1 MKHALLCLLLGLF
14 TFAFTSVTPAAS
26 SLSGRNKG
34 LVTVASTKQKATRSP
49 NRANNRTNK
58 AKPRQAKGLTPA
70 EIEARDA
77 PLTGIEEFVAKH
89 IEEVRTPLNIKEFD
103 PTTVPPLSEVLQ
115 KTTNYHQLPPQYV
128 ALIDANRDKQVWG
141 LWGQKYALL
150 YWGKKLS
157 MDVDKNRIV
166 VRYYE
171 LDPSLMMATFEPV
184 PNAKPFFT
192 VPDKVL
198 KTFSDEERAYT
209 ETLRD
214 VVNENIS
221 FLFDVPFFVPDMDM
235 FRRNEYGG
243 KFIPEKYLVSGD
255 KVDLIPTHLVDDRKR
270 DIQKRFGFPIYD
282 VTQVETGRIYN
293 SSTCFY
299 HSEYDKMQVVDRL
312 VLLNLDMMDH
322 EYASLVKMRY
332 IQYDRGRSAL
342 QSLQKAV
349 TQEADYLKANGQW
362 TSKKQMVLNQLKK
375 EMDKVIPPAI
385 QQLEDAMKQD
395 KFIYS
400 LNQPDR
406 QPRLARQRDVT
417 KPAPYT
423 SGRLRE
429 NTAPQT
435 K

>member
-89 IEEVRTPLNIKEFD
+89 IEGAKVPTGRRTFD
-103 PTTVPPLSEVLQ
+103 PTTAPPLEEVLQ
-115 KTTNYHQLPPQYV
+115 NTTNYHQLPPQYV
-128 ALIDANRDKQVWG
+128 ALIDANRDRQTWRHN
-141 LWGQKYALL
+141 YALL
-150 YWGKKLS
+150 YWGKQLN

-166 VRYYE
+166 VAYYE

-184 PNAKPFFT
+184 PDAKPFFT

-255 KVDLIPTHLVDDRKR
+255 KVDLIPSHLVDDRKR

-282 VTQVETGRIYN
+282 VTQVETGRISN
-293 SSTCFY
+293 TSTCFY
-299 HSEYDKMQVVDRL
+299 QSEYDKMQVVDRL

-322 EYASLVKMRY
+322 EYASLVEMRY
-332 IQYDRGRSAL
+332 NQYERGQRAL
-342 QSLQKAV
+342 QSLQEAV
-349 TQEADYLKANGQW
+349 AQEANYLKANGQW

-375 EMDKVIPPAI
+375 EMDKKIPPAI
-385 QQLEDAMKQD
+385 QQLADAIKQK

-429 NTAPQT
+429 NTTPQT

>member
-1 MKHALLCLLLGLF
+1 MHLQTKKIILSLLLV
-14 TFAFTSVTPAAS
+14 SVLATGSVMAGRTGWNR
-26 SLSGRNKG
+26 SGRGTEAVSVMTKKSSVRTGARTTKASPKKEKG
-34 LVTVASTKQKATRSP
+34 
-49 NRANNRTNK
+49 
-58 AKPRQAKGLTPA
+58 GLTPA
-70 EIEARDA
+70 EISAKKE

-89 IEEVRTPLNIKEFD
+89 LEEARVLKGIHTFD

-128 ALIDANRDKQVWG
+128 ALIDANRDQQSWK
-141 LWGQKYALL
+141 KSYALL
-150 YWGKKLS
+150 YWGKKLILETN
-157 MDVDKNRIV
+157 KNRIV
-166 VRYYE
+166 VDYYE

-255 KVDLIPTHLVDDRKR
+255 KVDLIPAHLVDDRKR

-282 VTQVETGRIYN
+282 VTQVETGRIIN
-293 SSTCFY
+293 PTTCFY
-299 HSEYDKMQVVDRL
+299 HSEYDKMKVVDRL
-312 VLLNLDMMDH
+312 VLLNLDMLEH
-322 EYASLVKMRY
+322 EYESLVKMRY
-332 IQYDRGRSAL
+332 IQYDRVRKTL
-342 QSLQKAV
+342 LSLQEVVA
-349 TQEADYLKANGQW
+349 QEADYLKDKGQW
-362 TSKKQMVLNQLKK
+362 TPKIQKVLTQLNKQL
-375 EMDKVIPPAI
+375 EKVIPPAI
-385 QQLEDAMKQD
+385 QQLTEAIKQK

-406 QPRLARQRDVT
+406 QPRLIRQRNVM

-423 SGRLRE
+423 SGRQKE
-429 NTAPQT
+429 D
-435 K
+435 

>member
-26 SLSGRNKG
+26 SLSERNKG
-34 LVTVASTKQKATRSP
+34 LGTVASTKQKATRSP

-89 IEEVRTPLNIKEFD
+89 LKEVRTPLKIKEFD
-103 PTTVPPLSEVLQ
+103 PTTVPPLEDVL
-115 KTTNYHQLPPQYV
+115 KKSKNYHQLPPQYV
-128 ALIDANRDKQVWG
+128 ALIDANRDKQTWRHN
-141 LWGQKYALL
+141 YALL
-150 YWGKKLS
+150 YWGWKKRLDLMGDS
-157 MDVDKNRIV
+157 RIV
-166 VRYYE
+166 VRCYE
-171 LDPSLMMATFEPV
+171 LEPSLMMATFEPV
-184 PNAKPFFT
+184 PDAKPFFT

-221 FLFDVPFFVPDMDM
+221 FLFDVPFFIPDMEM
-235 FRRNEYGG
+235 FHRNEYGG

-255 KVDLIPTHLVDDRKR
+255 KVDLIPAHLVDDRKR

-282 VTQVETGRIYN
+282 VTQVETGRI
-293 SSTCFY
+293 SSGSTCFF

-332 IQYDRGRSAL
+332 NQYERGQRAL
-342 QSLQKAV
+342 QSLQEAV
-349 TQEADYLKANGQW
+349 AQEANYLKANGQW

-385 QQLEDAMKQD
+385 QQLADAIKQK

-400 LNQPDR
+400 LNQPDC
-406 QPRLARQRDVT
+406 QPRLVRQRDVT

-423 SGRLRE
+423 SGRLKE
-429 NTAPQT
+429 NTVPQT

>member
-1 MKHALLCLLLGLF
+1 
-14 TFAFTSVTPAAS
+14 
-26 SLSGRNKG
+26 
-34 LVTVASTKQKATRSP
+34 
-49 NRANNRTNK
+49 
-58 AKPRQAKGLTPA
+58 
-70 EIEARDA
+70 
-77 PLTGIEEFVAKH
+77 VAKH
-89 IEEVRTPLNIKEFD
+89 LEEARTPLNIKEFD
-103 PTTVPPLSEVLQ
+103 PTTVPPLEDVL
-115 KTTNYHQLPPQYV
+115 KKSKNYHQLTPQYV
-128 ALIDANRDKQVWG
+128 ALIDANRDRQTWRHN
-141 LWGQKYALL
+141 YAVL
-150 YWGKKLS
+150 YWGKKKRLDLMGDS
-157 MDVDKNRIV
+157 RIV
-166 VRYYE
+166 VDYYE

-184 PNAKPFFT
+184 PHAKPFFT

-282 VTQVETGRIYN
+282 VTQVETGQIYN

-299 HSEYDKMQVVDRL
+299 QSEYDKMQVVDSL
-312 VLLNLDMMDH
+312 VLLNLDVVNN
-322 EYASLVKMRY
+322 EIEALTTMR
-332 IQYDRGRSAL
+332 IVQYDRVKKGFAL
-342 QSLQKAV
+342 MRTALAN
-349 TQEADYLKANGQW
+349 EADYLKDKGQW
-362 TSKKQMVLNQLKK
+362 TPNIQKVLTQLDKQLEKIM
-375 EMDKVIPPAI
+375 PPA
-385 QQLEDAMKQD
+385 EKMMTEYRRNK

-406 QPRLARQRDVT
+406 QPRLVRQRNVM

-423 SGRLRE
+423 SGRQKE
-429 NTAPQT
+429 D
-435 K
+435 

>member
-14 TFAFTSVTPAAS
+14 TFAFTSVMPAAS
-26 SLSGRNKG
+26 SLSERNKG
-34 LVTVASTKQKATRSP
+34 LGTVASAKQKVTRSP

-77 PLTGIEEFVAKH
+77 PLTGIDEFVAKH
-89 IEEVRTPLNIKEFD
+89 IEEAKVPTGRRTFD
-103 PTTVPPLSEVLQ
+103 PTTAPPLSEVLQ

-128 ALIDANRDKQVWG
+128 ALIDANRDRQTWHHNN
-141 LWGQKYALL
+141 YALL
-150 YWGKKLS
+150 YWGKKLN
-157 MDVDKNRIV
+157 MDVNKNRIV
-166 VRYYE
+166 VEYYE

-184 PNAKPFFT
+184 PDAKPFFT

-221 FLFDVPFFVPDMDM
+221 FLFDVPFFVPDMEM
-235 FRRNEYGG
+235 FHRNEYGG

-255 KVDLIPTHLVDDRKR
+255 KVDLIPAHLVDDRKR

-282 VTQVETGRIYN
+282 VTQVETGRI
-293 SSTCFY
+293 SSNTTCFY
-299 HSEYDKMQVVDRL
+299 LSKYDKMQVVDRL

-322 EYASLVKMRY
+322 EYASLVEMRY
-332 IQYDRGRSAL
+332 NQYERGRSAL

-385 QQLEDAMKQD
+385 QQLADAMKQD

-406 QPRLARQRDVT
+406 QPRLVRQRDVT

-423 SGRLRE
+423 SGRLKE
-429 NTAPQT
+429 NTVPQT

>member
-26 SLSGRNKG
+26 SSSERNKG

-58 AKPRQAKGLTPA
+58 AKPRQAKSLTPA

-77 PLTGIEEFVAKH
+77 PLTGIDEFVAKH
-89 IEEVRTPLNIKEFD
+89 LADKRKVKMLD
-103 PTTVPPLSEVLQ
+103 VSAAPPLEDLLNQS
-115 KTTNYHQLPPQYV
+115 TNYHQLPPQYV
-128 ALIDANRDKQVWG
+128 ALINANRDQQSWK
-141 LWGQKYALL
+141 KDYAML
-150 YWGKKLS
+150 YWGKEKKMLLYG
-157 MDVDKNRIV
+157 DRRIV
-166 VRYYE
+166 VEYNE
-171 LDPSLMMATFEPV
+171 LDSSDIMATFEPV

-221 FLFDVPFFVPDMDM
+221 FLFDVPFFVPDMEM
-235 FRRNEYGG
+235 FHRNEYGG

-255 KVDLIPTHLVDDRKR
+255 KVDLIPAHLVDDRKR

-282 VTQVETGRIYN
+282 VTQVETGRI
-293 SSTCFY
+293 SSGSACFY
-299 HSEYDKMQVVDRL
+299 LSEYDKMQVVDRL

-322 EYASLVKMRY
+322 EYASLVEMRY
-332 IQYDRGRSAL
+332 IQYERGQRAL
-342 QSLQKAV
+342 QSLQEAV
-349 TQEADYLKANGQW
+349 AQEANYLKDNGQW

-385 QQLEDAMKQD
+385 QQLADAIKQK

-406 QPRLARQRDVT
+406 QPRLVRQRDVT

>member
-26 SLSGRNKG
+26 SLSERNKG

-89 IEEVRTPLNIKEFD
+89 IGEAKVPIGRHTFD

-128 ALIDANRDKQVWG
+128 ALIDANRDKQAW
-141 LWGQKYALL
+141 KHNYALL
-150 YWGKKLS
+150 YWGKKLT

-255 KVDLIPTHLVDDRKR
+255 KVDLIPAHLVDDRKR
-270 DIQKRFGFPIYD
+270 DIQKRFGFPVYD

-299 HSEYDKMQVVDRL
+299 NSEYDKMQVVDSL
-312 VLLNLDMMDH
+312 ILFNLDVVNN
-322 EYASLVKMRY
+322 EIGALRRMRL
-332 IQYDRGRSAL
+332 IQYDRVKKGFDLL
-342 QSLQKAV
+342 QNAV
-349 TQEADYLKANGQW
+349 VNEADYLKANGQW
-362 TSKKQMVLNQLKK
+362 TSKKQMVLNQLQKK
-375 EMDKVIPPAI
+375 MDKVIPPAI
-385 QQLEDAMKQD
+385 QQLEDAYKQK

>member
-26 SLSGRNKG
+26 SSSGRNKG

-77 PLTGIEEFVAKH
+77 PLTGIEEFVEKH
-89 IEEVRTPLNIKEFD
+89 LADKRKVKKLDVSTA
-103 PTTVPPLSEVLQ
+103 PPLEDLLNQS
-115 KTTNYHQLPPQYV
+115 TNYHQLPPQYV
-128 ALIDANRDKQVWG
+128 ALINANRDQQSWK
-141 LWGQKYALL
+141 KDYAML
-150 YWGKKLS
+150 YWGKAKKMLLYG
-157 MDVDKNRIV
+157 DRRIV
-166 VRYYE
+166 VEYNE
-171 LDPSLMMATFEPV
+171 LDSSDMMATFEPV
-184 PNAKPFFT
+184 PDAKPFFT

-221 FLFDVPFFVPDMDM
+221 FLFDVPFFVPDMEM
-235 FRRNEYGG
+235 FHRNEYGG

-255 KVDLIPTHLVDDRKR
+255 KVDLIPAHLMDDRKR

-282 VTQVETGRIYN
+282 VTQVETGRI
-293 SSTCFY
+293 SSGSTCFF
-299 HSEYDKMQVVDRL
+299 HSEYDKMQVVDSL
-312 VLLNLDMMDH
+312 VLFNLDVVNN
-322 EYASLVKMRY
+322 EIVALMRMR
-332 IQYDRGRSAL
+332 IVQYDRVKKGFTLLRTAL
-342 QSLQKAV
+342 AN
-349 TQEADYLKANGQW
+349 EADYLKTQDQW
-362 TSKKQMVLNQLKK
+362 TPNIQKVLTQLGKQLEKIL
-375 EMDKVIPPAI
+375 PPA
-385 QQLEDAMKQD
+385 EKMMTEYRRND

>member
-1 MKHALLCLLLGLF
+1 
-14 TFAFTSVTPAAS
+14 
-26 SLSGRNKG
+26 
-34 LVTVASTKQKATRSP
+34 
-49 NRANNRTNK
+49 
-58 AKPRQAKGLTPA
+58 
-70 EIEARDA
+70 
-77 PLTGIEEFVAKH
+77 
-89 IEEVRTPLNIKEFD
+89 
-103 PTTVPPLSEVLQ
+103 
-115 KTTNYHQLPPQYV
+115 
-128 ALIDANRDKQVWG
+128 
-141 LWGQKYALL
+141 
-150 YWGKKLS
+150 

-166 VRYYE
+166 VAYYE

-184 PNAKPFFT
+184 PDAKPFFT

-255 KVDLIPTHLVDDRKR
+255 KVDLIPSHLVDDRKR

-282 VTQVETGRIYN
+282 VTQVETGRISN
-293 SSTCFY
+293 TSTCFY
-299 HSEYDKMQVVDRL
+299 QSEYDKMQVVDRL

-322 EYASLVKMRY
+322 EYASLVEMRY
-332 IQYDRGRSAL
+332 NQYERGQRAL
-342 QSLQKAV
+342 QSLQEAV
-349 TQEADYLKANGQW
+349 AQEANYLKANGQW

-375 EMDKVIPPAI
+375 EMDKKIPPAI
-385 QQLEDAMKQD
+385 QQLADAIKQK

-429 NTAPQT
+429 NTTPQT

>member
-1 MKHALLCLLLGLF
+1 MKHVLLCLLLGLF

-26 SLSGRNKG
+26 SSSGRNKG

-77 PLTGIEEFVAKH
+77 PLTGIEEFVAKRL
-89 IEEVRTPLNIKEFD
+89 EEAKVPTGRRTFD
-103 PTTVPPLSEVLQ
+103 PTTAPPLSEVLQ

-128 ALIDANRDKQVWG
+128 ALIDANRDRQTWRHN
-141 LWGQKYALL
+141 YALL
-150 YWGKKLS
+150 YWGKQLK

-166 VRYYE
+166 VAYYE
-171 LDPSLMMATFEPV
+171 LDPSLMMATFEPA
-184 PNAKPFFT
+184 PDAKPFFT

-221 FLFDVPFFVPDMDM
+221 FLFDVPFFVPDMEM
-235 FRRNEYGG
+235 FHRNEYGG

-255 KVDLIPTHLVDDRKR
+255 KVDLIPAHLVDDRKR

-332 IQYDRGRSAL
+332 NQYERGQRAL
-342 QSLQKAV
+342 QSLQEAV
-349 TQEADYLKANGQW
+349 AQEADYLKANDQW

-385 QQLEDAMKQD
+385 QQLADAMKQD

-435 K
+435 E

>member
-14 TFAFTSVTPAAS
+14 TFAFSSVTPAAS
-26 SLSGRNKG
+26 SLSERNKG
-34 LVTVASTKQKATRSP
+34 SVTIASTKQKATRSP

-89 IEEVRTPLNIKEFD
+89 LKEVRTPLKIKEFD
-103 PTTVPPLSEVLQ
+103 PTTVPPLEDVL
-115 KTTNYHQLPPQYV
+115 KKSTNYHQLPPQYV
-128 ALIDANRDKQVWG
+128 ALIDANRNKQTWRHN
-141 LWGQKYALL
+141 YALL
-150 YWGKKLS
+150 YWGKKKSLHLMGDS
-157 MDVDKNRIV
+157 RIV
-166 VRYYE
+166 VWCYE

-221 FLFDVPFFVPDMDM
+221 FLFDVPFFVPDMEM
-235 FRRNEYGG
+235 FHRNEYGG

-255 KVDLIPTHLVDDRKR
+255 KVDLIPAHLVDDRKR

-282 VTQVETGRIYN
+282 VTQVETGRIVDPT
-293 SSTCFY
+293 TCFFN
-299 HSEYDKMQVVDRL
+299 SEYDKMQVVDSL
-312 VLLNLDMMDH
+312 VLLNLDVVNH
-322 EYASLVKMRY
+322 EIGALSHMR
-332 IQYDRGRSAL
+332 IVQYDRVKKGFAL
-342 QSLQKAV
+342 LRTALAN
-349 TQEADYLKANGQW
+349 EADYLKAKGQW
-362 TSKKQMVLNQLKK
+362 TSNIQKVLTQLSKQLEKIL
-375 EMDKVIPPAI
+375 PPA
-385 QQLEDAMKQD
+385 EKMMTEYRRND

-406 QPRLARQRDVT
+406 QPRLVRQRDVT

>member
-26 SLSGRNKG
+26 SSSGRNKG

-89 IEEVRTPLNIKEFD
+89 LADKRKVKMLD
-103 PTTVPPLSEVLQ
+103 VSAAPPLEDLLNQS
-115 KTTNYHQLPPQYV
+115 TNYHQLPPPYV
-128 ALIDANRDKQVWG
+128 ALINANRDQQSWK
-141 LWGQKYALL
+141 KDYAML
-150 YWGKKLS
+150 YWGKEKKMLLYG
-157 MDVDKNRIV
+157 DRRIV
-166 VRYYE
+166 VEYNE
-171 LDPSLMMATFEPV
+171 LDSSDMMATFEPV
-184 PNAKPFFT
+184 PDAKPFFT

-198 KTFSDEERAYT
+198 KTFSDEERVYT

-221 FLFDVPFFVPDMDM
+221 FLFDVPFFVPDMEM
-235 FRRNEYGG
+235 FHRNEYGG

-282 VTQVETGRIYN
+282 VTQVETGRI
-293 SSTCFY
+293 SSGSACFY

-312 VLLNLDMMDH
+312 VLLNLDMLDH
-322 EYASLVKMRY
+322 EYESLVEMRY
-332 IQYDRGRSAL
+332 NQYERGQRAL
-342 QSLQKAV
+342 KSLQEAV
-349 TQEADYLKANGQW
+349 AQEADYLKANGQW

-385 QQLEDAMKQD
+385 QQLADAIKQK

-406 QPRLARQRDVT
+406 QPRLVRQRDVT

>member
-1 MKHALLCLLLGLF
+1 MKNALLCLLLGLF

-89 IEEVRTPLNIKEFD
+89 LADKRKVKMLD
-103 PTTVPPLSEVLQ
+103 VSAAPPLEDLLNQS
-115 KTTNYHQLPPQYV
+115 TNYHQLPPQYV
-128 ALIDANRDKQVWG
+128 ALINANRDQQSWK
-141 LWGQKYALL
+141 KNYAML
-150 YWGKKLS
+150 YWGKEKKMLLYG
-157 MDVDKNRIV
+157 DRRIV
-166 VRYYE
+166 VEYNE
-171 LDPSLMMATFEPV
+171 LDSSDMMATFEPI
-184 PNAKPFFT
+184 PDAKPFFI

-221 FLFDVPFFVPDMDM
+221 FLFDVPFFVPDMEM
-235 FRRNEYGG
+235 FHRNEYGG

-255 KVDLIPTHLVDDRKR
+255 KVDLIPAHLVDDRKR
-270 DIQKRFGFPIYD
+270 DMQKRFGFPIYD
-282 VTQVETGRIYN
+282 VTQVETGRI
-293 SSTCFY
+293 SSGSACFY
-299 HSEYDKMQVVDRL
+299 DSEYDKMQVVDRL
-312 VLLNLDMMDH
+312 VLLNLDVVNNENGALMT
-322 EYASLVKMRY
+322 MR
-332 IQYDRGRSAL
+332 IVQYDRVKKGFAL
-342 QSLQKAV
+342 MRTALAN
-349 TQEADYLKANGQW
+349 EADYLKDKGQW
-362 TSKKQMVLNQLKK
+362 TPKIQKVLTQLDKQLEKIM
-375 EMDKVIPPAI
+375 PPA
-385 QQLEDAMKQD
+385 EKMMTEYRRND

-406 QPRLARQRDVT
+406 QPRLVRQRDVT

-429 NTAPQT
+429 NTVPQT

>member
-26 SLSGRNKG
+26 SLSGRNNG
-34 LVTVASTKQKATRSP
+34 LVTVTSTKQKATRSP

-89 IEEVRTPLNIKEFD
+89 IEEAKVPTGRRTFD
-103 PTTVPPLSEVLQ
+103 PTTAPPLSEVLQ

-128 ALIDANRDKQVWG
+128 ALIDANRDRQA
-141 LWGQKYALL
+141 WGQKDALL
-150 YWGKKLS
+150 YWGKKLN

-166 VRYYE
+166 IRYYE

-214 VVNENIS
+214 VVNENMS
-221 FLFDVPFFVPDMDM
+221 FLFDVPFFVPDMEM
-235 FRRNEYGG
+235 FHRNEYGG

-255 KVDLIPTHLVDDRKR
+255 KVDLIPAHLVDDRKR

-332 IQYDRGRSAL
+332 IQYDRVKKGFDLL
-342 QSLQKAV
+342 QNAV
-349 TQEADYLKANGQW
+349 VNEADYLKANGQW

-385 QQLEDAMKQD
+385 QQLDDAYKQK

-406 QPRLARQRDVT
+406 QPRLVRQRNVM

>member
-26 SLSGRNKG
+26 SLSERNKG
-34 LVTVASTKQKATRSP
+34 LGTVASTKQKATRSP
-49 NRANNRTNK
+49 NQANNRTNK

-89 IEEVRTPLNIKEFD
+89 LKEARVLKGLHTFD
-103 PTTVPPLSEVLQ
+103 PSTVPPLEEVL
-115 KTTNYHQLPPQYV
+115 KNTTNYHQLPLQYV
-128 ALIDANRDKQVWG
+128 ALIDANRDKQIWE
-141 LWGQKYALL
+141 QKYAQL
-150 YWGKKLS
+150 YWSKKLKLGTN
-157 MDVDKNRIV
+157 KNRIV
-166 VRYYE
+166 VDYYE

-184 PNAKPFFT
+184 PDAKPFFT

-221 FLFDVPFFVPDMDM
+221 FLFDVPFFVPDMEM
-235 FRRNEYGG
+235 FHRNEYGG

-255 KVDLIPTHLVDDRKR
+255 RVDLIPAHLVDDRKR

-282 VTQVETGRIYN
+282 VTQVETGRIIDPT
-293 SSTCFY
+293 TCFY

-322 EYASLVKMRY
+322 EYESLVEMRY

-385 QQLEDAMKQD
+385 QQLADAIKQK

-406 QPRLARQRDVT
+406 QPRLVRQRDVT

-429 NTAPQT
+429 NTIPQT

>member
-1 MKHALLCLLLGLF
+1 M
-14 TFAFTSVTPAAS
+14 P
-26 SLSGRNKG
+26 
-34 LVTVASTKQKATRSP
+34 
-49 NRANNRTNK
+49 
-58 AKPRQAKGLTPA
+58 
-70 EIEARDA
+70 
-77 PLTGIEEFVAKH
+77 PLKGIEEFVAKH
-89 IEEVRTPLNIKEFD
+89 LADKRKVKKLDVSTA
-103 PTTVPPLSEVLQ
+103 PPLEDVLR

-128 ALIDANRDKQVWG
+128 ALINANRDQQGWKKG
-141 LWGQKYALL
+141 YALL
-150 YWGKKLS
+150 YWGQKLKLET
-157 MDVDKNRIV
+157 DKNRIV
-166 VRYYE
+166 VAYYE

-184 PNAKPFFT
+184 PDAKPFFT

-235 FRRNEYGG
+235 FHRNEYGG

-299 HSEYDKMQVVDRL
+299 HSEYDKMQVVDSL
-312 VLLNLDMMDH
+312 VLLNLDVVNN
-322 EYASLVKMRY
+322 EIGALRRMRL
-332 IQYDRGRSAL
+332 IQYDRVKKGFDLL
-342 QSLQKAV
+342 QEAV
-349 TQEADYLKANGQW
+349 AQEADYLKDNGQW

-375 EMDKVIPPAI
+375 EMNKVIPPAI
-385 QQLEDAMKQD
+385 QQLEDAYKQK

-400 LNQPDR
+400 LNQLDR

-429 NTAPQT
+429 NTVPQT

>member
-26 SLSGRNKG
+26 SLSERNKG

-89 IEEVRTPLNIKEFD
+89 IEEAKVPIGRRTFD
-103 PTTVPPLSEVLQ
+103 PTIVPPLSEVLQ

-128 ALIDANRDKQVWG
+128 ALIDANRDRQTWRRN
-141 LWGQKYALL
+141 YAFL
-150 YWGKKLS
+150 YWGKQLT

-184 PNAKPFFT
+184 PDAKPFFT

-221 FLFDVPFFVPDMDM
+221 FLFDVPFFVPDMEM
-235 FRRNEYGG
+235 FHRNEYGG

-255 KVDLIPTHLVDDRKR
+255 KVDLIPAHLIDDRKR

-282 VTQVETGRIYN
+282 VTQVETGRI
-293 SSTCFY
+293 SSGSTCFY
-299 HSEYDKMQVVDRL
+299 QSEYDKMQVVDSL
-312 VLLNLDMMDH
+312 ILLNLDVVNNEIGALSH
-322 EYASLVKMRY
+322 MR
-332 IQYDRGRSAL
+332 IVQYDRVKKGFAL
-342 QSLQKAV
+342 MRTALAN
-349 TQEADYLKANGQW
+349 EADYLKDKGQW
-362 TSKKQMVLNQLKK
+362 TPKIQKVLTQLSKQLEK
-375 EMDKVIPPAI
+375 ILPPAEKMMI
-385 QQLEDAMKQD
+385 EYRRND

-406 QPRLARQRDVT
+406 QPRLVRQRDVT

-429 NTAPQT
+429 NTTPQT

>member
-1 MKHALLCLLLGLF
+1 MKNALLCLLLGLF

-26 SLSGRNKG
+26 SSSGRNKG

-89 IEEVRTPLNIKEFD
+89 LKEVRTPLNIKEFD
-103 PTTVPPLSEVLQ
+103 PTTVPPLEDVL
-115 KTTNYHQLPPQYV
+115 KESKNYHQLPPQYV
-128 ALIDANRDKQVWG
+128 TLIDANRDKQTWRHN
-141 LWGQKYALL
+141 YALL
-150 YWGKKLS
+150 YWGRKKSLDLMGDS
-157 MDVDKNRIV
+157 RIV
-166 VRYYE
+166 VRCYE

-184 PNAKPFFT
+184 PDAKPFFT

-221 FLFDVPFFVPDMDM
+221 FLFDVPFFVPDMEM
-235 FRRNEYGG
+235 FHRNEYGG

-255 KVDLIPTHLVDDRKR
+255 KVDLIPAHLVDDRKR

-282 VTQVETGRIYN
+282 VTQVETGRI
-293 SSTCFY
+293 SSNTTCFY
-299 HSEYDKMQVVDRL
+299 HSEYEKMQVVDSL
-312 VLLNLDMMDH
+312 VLLNLDVVNNEIEALSH
-322 EYASLVKMRY
+322 MR
-332 IQYDRGRSAL
+332 IVQYDRVKKGFAL
-342 QSLQKAV
+342 LRTALAN
-349 TQEADYLKANGQW
+349 EADYLKAKGQW
-362 TSKKQMVLNQLKK
+362 TSNIQKVLTQLSKQLEKIL
-375 EMDKVIPPAI
+375 PPAEKMMI
-385 QQLEDAMKQD
+385 EYRRND

-406 QPRLARQRDVT
+406 QPRLVRQRDVT

-429 NTAPQT
+429 NTVPQT
-435 K
+435 E

>member
-1 MKHALLCLLLGLF
+1 MQAKKIILSLLLV
-14 TFAFTSVTPAAS
+14 SVLATGSVMAGRTGWNR
-26 SLSGRNKG
+26 SGRGTEAVSVMTKKSSVRTGARTTKASPKKEKG
-34 LVTVASTKQKATRSP
+34 GVAPVEIS
-49 NRANNRTNK
+49 
-58 AKPRQAKGLTPA
+58 AKN
-70 EIEARDA
+70 E

-89 IEEVRTPLNIKEFD
+89 LEEARTPLNIKEFD
-103 PTTVPPLSEVLQ
+103 PTTAPPLEDVL
-115 KTTNYHQLPPQYV
+115 KKSKNYHQLPPQYV
-128 ALIDANRDKQVWG
+128 ALIDANRDRQTWRHN
-141 LWGQKYALL
+141 YAVL
-150 YWGKKLS
+150 YWGKKKRLDLMGDS
-157 MDVDKNRIV
+157 RIV
-166 VRYYE
+166 VDYYE

-255 KVDLIPTHLVDDRKR
+255 KVDLIPAHLVDDRKR

-282 VTQVETGRIYN
+282 VTQVETGRIIN
-293 SSTCFY
+293 PTTCFY

-312 VLLNLDMMDH
+312 VLLNLDMLDH

-362 TSKKQMVLNQLKK
+362 TSKKQMVLNQLQKK
-375 EMDKVIPPAI
+375 MDKVIPPAI

-406 QPRLARQRDVT
+406 QPRLVRQRNVM

-423 SGRLRE
+423 SGRQKE
-429 NTAPQT
+429 D
-435 K
+435 

>member
-26 SLSGRNKG
+26 SSSGRNKG
-34 LVTVASTKQKATRSP
+34 LVTVASAKQKATRSP

-89 IEEVRTPLNIKEFD
+89 LADKRKVKMLD
-103 PTTVPPLSEVLQ
+103 VSAAPPLEDLLNQS
-115 KTTNYHQLPPQYV
+115 TNYHQLPPQYV
-128 ALIDANRDKQVWG
+128 ALINANRDQQSWK
-141 LWGQKYALL
+141 KDYAML
-150 YWGKKLS
+150 YWGKEKKMLLYG
-157 MDVDKNRIV
+157 DRRIV
-166 VRYYE
+166 VEYNE
-171 LDPSLMMATFEPV
+171 LDSSDMMATFEPV
-184 PNAKPFFT
+184 PDAKPFFT

-221 FLFDVPFFVPDMDM
+221 FLFDVPFFVPDMEM
-235 FRRNEYGG
+235 FHRNEYGG

-255 KVDLIPTHLVDDRKR
+255 KVDLIPAHLVDDRKR

-282 VTQVETGRIYN
+282 VTQVETGRI
-293 SSTCFY
+293 SSGSACFY
-299 HSEYDKMQVVDRL
+299 HSEYDKMQVVDSL
-312 VLLNLDMMDH
+312 VLFNLDVVNN
-322 EYASLVKMRY
+322 EIVALMRMR
-332 IQYDRGRSAL
+332 IVQYDRVKKGFDL
-342 QSLQKAV
+342 LQKAV
-349 TQEADYLKANGQW
+349 AQEADYLKDNGQW
-362 TSKKQMVLNQLKK
+362 TLKKQMVLNQLKK

-385 QQLEDAMKQD
+385 QQLEDAYKQK

-429 NTAPQT
+429 NTVPQT